1 MAATQFGGRLSPRS
15 NFRIVIVEDHEL
27 FADSMEL
34 SLSIEG
40 YDVRRVQLAKYG
52 TSPEALTSAILRL
65 RPRVVLLDL
74 DLGKFGDGIRLIA
87 PLARARVNV
96 VVITAATDR
105 GRWGEA
111 VLNGARKVVTKARP
125 LQEILSTVR
134 RLHQGLPV
142 MDAAEREELLRY
154 WHEQRAGLAE
164 LRARMDRLTAR
175 ECEVLGAL
183 MRGHTVRE
191 IAEESVVSEATVRT
205 QVKSILAKLEV
216 SSQLAAVGLAHQIGW
231 SEYQS

>member
-1 MAATQFGGRLSPRS
+1 MGSALSARS
-15 NFRIVIVEDHEL
+15 SFRIVLVEDHEL

-40 YDVRRVQLAKYG
+40 YDVRRIQLSKYG
-52 TSPEALTSAILRL
+52 NSRDALVTAILRM

-74 DLGKFGDGIRLIA
+74 DLGKFGDGTRLIQ

-111 VLNGARKVVTKARP
+111 VLNGARKVLTKARP
-125 LQEILSTVR
+125 LQEILATVR

-142 MDAAEREELLRY
+142 MDATEREELLRY
-154 WHEQRAGLAE
+154 WHEQRADLAQ
-164 LRARMDRLTAR
+164 LRARVDRLTAR

-183 MRGHTVRE
+183 MRGQTVRE
-191 IAEESVVSEATVRT
+191 IADASVVSEATVRT

-231 SEYQS
+231 SQHQG